1 MRYELDIPE
10 EVDRR
15 LTEQANE
22 AGQDKIRYLQT
33 VISLHVKAGM
43 ASFGSRGR
51 RPELPLDAAEIGA
64 PFDLPRSGLKRA
76 VSVRPERTGSSLP
89 DPVLE

>member
-22 AGQDKIRYLQT
+22 AGQDKVHYLQT
-33 VISLHVKAGM
+33 LISLHVQAGM
-43 ASFGSRGR
+43 ASFETRDR
-51 RPELPLDAAEIGA
+51 QPDVLLKPAAWVTI
-64 PFDLPRSGLKRA
+64 
-76 VSVRPERTGSSLP
+76 VSPHCW
-89 DPVLE
+89 